1 MQANCS
7 QPAENLNGKRIQ
19 AGGYICNQMIDEALM
34 HNADVLRSIDAITGA
49 SVPQAEIYRMVAR
62 ICDQVHRSNKVLSDL
77 KMIYK

>member
-49 SVPQAEIYRMVAR
+49 SVPQAEICGDVSD
-62 ICDQVHRSNKVLSDL
+62 DQQDRFFRNEND
-77 KMIYK
+77 YG